1 MLSRNHCTRMTRTS
15 LVQHGTP
22 SDNSTSVGDGIDS
35 ELMEIM
41 ATRKEHPLS
50 NTLILV
56 LSTALLVTLSLLIV
70 MTVIC
75 CRLRSKQRRRSSYQA
90 AVSGSSSSG
99 PGSLGLTDLAID
111 LSKLPSN
118 MAYHLTDTKL
128 NPKLEALEYPRNDII
143 YIRDI
148 GQGAFGRV
156 FQVSGCSCRRLHRRR
171 RS

>member
-1 MLSRNHCTRMTRTS
+1 MT
-15 LVQHGTP
+15 
-22 SDNSTSVGDGIDS
+22 DS

-41 ATRKEHPLS
+41 ATRKEQSLS

-56 LSTALLVTLSLLIV
+56 LSAALVITLSLLIV

-75 CRLRSKQRRRSSYQA
+75 CRLRSKQRRRSGYQT
-90 AVSGSSSSG
+90 AVSGMGIGG

-118 MAYHLTDTKL
+118 MAYHVTDAKL
-128 NPKLEALEYPRNDII
+128 NPKLEVLEYPRNDII

-156 FQVSGCSCRRLHRRR
+156 FQVSESVFAGREEAIPLFPGS
-171 RS
+171 